1 MSRRRPKVNPV
12 REEQS
17 QAHGQRMVPVSE
29 LPHLAEAAA
38 RRGGPDRKVLVDLP
52 APQQVR
58 TSGGSVGMWLG
69 SGKALPPVPPQY
81 LTEAD
86 IAAAEQAK
94 QKSESSN
101 AFAGLS
107 TNAFAAG
114 REQKGMSR

>member
-1 MSRRRPKVNPV
+1 MTRRGPKANQV
-12 REEQS
+12 REQS

-38 RRGGPDRKVLVDLP
+38 RRSELDRKLLVDLP

-58 TSGGSVGMWLG
+58 TPGRSVGQWLG
-69 SGKALPPVPPQY
+69 SGQALPPVPPQY

-86 IAAAEQAK
+86 IAATEQAK
-94 QKSESSN
+94 QKSHSSN
-101 AFAGLS
+101 AFSGLS
-107 TNAFAAG
+107 DNAFAAG

>member
-1 MSRRRPKVNPV
+1 MSRRRSKPNAV
-12 REEQS
+12 REQS
-17 QAHGQRMVPVSE
+17 QAHGQRMAPVSE

-38 RRGGPDRKVLVDLP
+38 RRGESDRKVLVDLP

-58 TSGGSVGMWLG
+58 TPGRSVGTWLG

-81 LTEAD
+81 VTEAD
-86 IAAAEQAK
+86 IAAAEQAR

-114 REQKGMSR
+114 RDQKGMSR

>member
-1 MSRRRPKVNPV
+1 MTRRRPKADPV
-12 REEQS
+12 REQS

-38 RRGGPDRKVLVDLP
+38 RRGESDRKVLVDLP

-58 TSGGSVGMWLG
+58 TPGRSVGQWLG
-69 SGKALPPVPPQY
+69 SGQALPPVPPQY

-94 QKSESSN
+94 QKSQSSS
-101 AFAGLS
+101 AFEGLS
-107 TNAFAAG
+107 ANAFAAG